1 MQKQNEN
8 EEPTWCETLNT
19 ISKILILLGV
29 FSSFLYNN
37 IAQIIAPVLII
48 LGFIINTIPNIYR
61 NKYLDVA
68 LNIGL
73 IVFILLVIIVNW
85 LIR

>member
-8 EEPTWCETLNT
+8 EEPTWCKILNT

-48 LGFIINTIPNIYR
+48 LGFIINTIPNVYR
-61 NKYLDVA
+61 NKYLD
-68 LNIGL
+68 
-73 IVFILLVIIVNW
+73 
-85 LIR
+85 

>member
-1 MQKQNEN
+1 MQKKNEN
-8 EEPTWCETLNT
+8 EESTWCETLNT

-37 IAQIIAPVLII
+37 IALIIAPVLII
-48 LGFIINTIPNIYR
+48 LGFIINTIPNVYR

-85 LIR
+85 LNR